1 MSVAVSDVRG
11 DVASTR
17 GVVSDIHRDLANTRE
32 IVSDIHRVMVKG
44 QEGIDIKNQTV
55 SNRCILFIIV
65 DPYSFLD
72 SDQV

>member
-1 MSVAVSDVRG
+1 MNVAVSDVRG
-11 DVASTR
+11 DVAS
-17 GVVSDIHRDLANTRE
+17 TRE

-55 SNRCILFIIV
+55 SNHCILFIIAN
-65 DPYSFLD
+65 PYSFLD